1 MLVDAS
7 ILSRGPLFGQILL
20 SLGKITNE
28 QLAQALEAQKQNR
41 RYIGEILVELGFITR
56 DDIEKALGI
65 QRHYETLR
73 SEAASKA
80 SLLSG
85 GSRQGGGL

>member
-7 ILSRGPLFGQILL
+7 ILSRGPLLGQILL

-28 QLAQALEAQKQNR
+28 QLAQALAVQRQNR
-41 RYIGEILVELGFITR
+41 RYLGEILVELGFITGE
-56 DDIEKALGI
+56 DIEKALGI

-73 SEAASKA
+73 TEAMSTR
-80 SLLSG
+80 SLLSS
-85 GSRQGGGL
+85 GSKSGDGL

>member
-7 ILSRGPLFGQILL
+7 ILSRGPLIGQILL

-28 QLAQALEAQKQNR
+28 QLAQALEMQKQNH
-41 RYIGEILVELGFITR
+41 RYIGEILVELGFIAR
-56 DDIEKALGI
+56 EDIEKALCI
-65 QRHYETLR
+65 QRHYEAMR

-80 SLLSG
+80 SLLSA
-85 GSRQGGGL
+85 GSK

>member
-7 ILSRGPLFGQILL
+7 ILSRGPLIGQILL

-28 QLAQALEAQKQNR
+28 QLAHALEVQKQNP
-41 RYIGEILVELGFITR
+41 RYIGEILVELGFIAR
-56 DDIEKALGI
+56 EDIEKALGI
-65 QRHYETLR
+65 QRHYETMR
-73 SEAASKA
+73 SEAAAKV

-85 GSRQGGGL
+85 GSK